1 MFYNICNGLVKIF
14 MLLSF
19 RMKIYGRENVPLD
32 SGVIIAVNHR
42 SNWDV
47 PAAGISCPRRLT
59 FMAKS
64 ELFKNP
70 FFGKL
75 ISALGAFPVK
85 RGKGDI
91 GAAKAALT
99 ILSRKD
105 AMLIFPEGTRNRTG
119 KPLKKIKEGLA
130 LFAVRA
136 KVPVVPVFIEGNYRW
151 LSRITVTFGE
161 PIYFDEYYEKK
172 LSSEELSLISMEVYK
187 SMWAL
192 KSGVDD
198 GGDDKV

>member
-1 MFYNICNGLVKIF
+1 MFYNICNNLVKIF
-14 MLLSF
+14 ILLSF
-19 RMKIYGRENVPLD
+19 RVKIYGSENVPLD

-47 PAAGISCPRRLT
+47 PMAGISCPRKLA

-64 ELFKNP
+64 ELFENP
-70 FFGKL
+70 LFGKL

-91 GAAKAALT
+91 GAVKAALG
-99 ILSRKD
+99 ILSKNN

-119 KPLKKIKEGLA
+119 KPLKRVKEGLA

-136 KVPVVPVFIEGNYRW
+136 KVPVVPVFIEGEYKW
-151 LSRITVTFGE
+151 LSKITVTYGK
-161 PIYFDEYYEKK
+161 PIYFEEYWGKK
-172 LSSEELSLISMEVYK
+172 LSSEELSRISMEVYN

-192 KSGVDD
+192 KDS
-198 GGDDKV
+198 GDDFV

>member
-1 MFYNICNGLVKIF
+1 MFYNICNNLVKIF
-14 MLLSF
+14 MLLTF
-19 RMKIYGRENVPLD
+19 RIKIYGRENVPLD

-47 PAAGISCPRRLT
+47 PAAGISCPRKLT

-64 ELFKNP
+64 ELFENP

-91 GAAKAALT
+91 GAVKAALT
-99 ILSRKD
+99 ILSQKN

-151 LSRITVTFGE
+151 FSRVDVTYGK
-161 PIYFDEYYEKK
+161 PIYFDEYYGKK
-172 LSSEELSLISMEVYK
+172 VSSEELSQISMEVYN
-187 SMWAL
+187 SIWAL
-192 KSGVDD
+192 KK
-198 GGDDKV
+198 GGDDEA

>member
-1 MFYNICNGLVKIF
+1 MFYNICNNLVKIF
-14 MLLSF
+14 MLLFF
-19 RMKIYGRENVPLD
+19 RIKIYGRENVPLD

-47 PAAGISCPRRLT
+47 PAAGISCPRKLT

-64 ELFKNP
+64 ELFENP

-91 GAAKAALT
+91 GAVKAALT
-99 ILSRKD
+99 ILSQKK

-130 LFAVRA
+130 LFATRA

-151 LSRITVTFGE
+151 LSKITVTYGR
-161 PIYFDEYYEKK
+161 PIYFEEYYGKK
-172 LSSEELSLISMEVYK
+172 LSSEELSRISMEIYK

-192 KSGVDD
+192 KDV
-198 GGDDKV
+198 GDDKG